1 MPTRPSFS
9 TRPNFPQASIPT
21 RAFSGAG
28 FSLRKFD
35 LARTKTRRLKPAPH
49 ARNKKIFWQAV
60 SRVGNDSGILVG
72 VPSKSIC
79 LFFVLILAAAQPFS
93 ARALSTP
100 LSQAPGQPAPQT
112 STPIPPQSAPTQ
124 ALPPAEPTAPPQ
136 KTLSVVV
143 VDPAH
148 GGADPGA
155 HGSSGISESD
165 VVLSFA
171 RLVRI
176 SLEAQGIRV
185 LLTRQA
191 NDDPS
196 FDDRSKAANAQRGAI
211 FITLHVSSTGQP
223 GTVRVYSMARMAA
236 PQNSASAPHGGLLP
250 WDRAQSG
257 FIDQSRRLAELIQ
270 IQMAQRFRGS
280 SEIPFEAPVRQLRT
294 IGAPAVAIEVS
305 SVSLPG
311 RAPLDQMGPGLADA
325 VARAVAAFRTIYESG
340 GR

>member
-1 MPTRPSFS
+1 
-9 TRPNFPQASIPT
+9 
-21 RAFSGAG
+21 
-28 FSLRKFD
+28 
-35 LARTKTRRLKPAPH
+35 
-49 ARNKKIFWQAV
+49 
-60 SRVGNDSGILVG
+60 

-79 LFFVLILAAAQPFS
+79 LFFVWMVAAAQAFS
-93 ARALSTP
+93 AQPQSTQTP
-100 LSQAPGQPAPQT
+100 PAPSQPAPQA
-112 STPIPPQSAPTQ
+112 STPATPQT
-124 ALPPAEPTAPPQ
+124 PPAPAQPAIEPTAPPQ
-136 KTLSVVV
+136 KTLAVVIL
-143 VDPAH
+143 DPAH

-155 HGSSGISESD
+155 RGSSGLSESD
-165 VVLSFA
+165 IVLSYA

-196 FDDRSKAANAQRGAI
+196 FDDRSKLANAQRGGV

-223 GTVRVYSMARMAA
+223 GTVRVYSL
-236 PQNSASAPHGGLLP
+236 PQMTVQQTAASAPRAGLLP
-250 WDRAQSG
+250 WDRAQFK

-280 SEIPFEAPVRQLRT
+280 SETPFEAPVRQLRT
-294 IGAPAVAIEVS
+294 VGAPAVAIEVS
-305 SVSLPG
+305 SVSVPD
-311 RAPLDQMGPGLADA
+311 RAPLDQMGPGLSDA